1 MIAVICELVLV
12 WGNEELIILEY
23 LKDLNDKSIKENG
36 FERVEEV
43 KTSLFYQLKTL
54 IPPAIDYCF
63 REGWYRG
70 LNNTKFT

>member
-1 MIAVICELVLV
+1 MECIWVIGQIRMIAVICELVIV

-23 LKDLNDKSIKENG
+23 LKGLNHKSIKENG

-63 REGWYRG
+63 REG
-70 LNNTKFT
+70 